1 MTTIRAMV
9 VGIGRYEQAGWD
21 VDGPLAVASDVAGWL
36 LGLKGVTLQLDLFVD
51 ADAALSADLIAVED
65 GKRLTVHRETS
76 ATELNRF
83 AREHLPLGVQPG
95 TELFFFWS
103 GHGMICDTSD
113 HRVFACGDYRE
124 GRQDAFFNA
133 SNFVRF
139 LRTSAFSAFSNQI
152 VLADVC
158 GVYKHQAQVTLEHL
172 SQFKRPQ
179 VVRYA
184 SLVGDTAKTAAA
196 GGTFVK
202 TVLAV
207 LGATP
212 GYPHD
217 LAKLEEDF
225 HAAGLRIDAQ
235 TVADAAGLGVDGS
248 RAALFESAWNLLRGL
263 DAHAFFRRHYE
274 RTVADLGVPA
284 RAHDLTSALQDLC
297 EMRDDKGAVPHGLMQ
312 FMMRL
317 ATVPALSAPIKNWLD
332 IEAKDQPHSRQE
344 IADKLAREGLQ
355 RLLLVE
361 VRQEGGEIV
370 GLRPYLCCTDGSFD
384 QSHRFDERPVRGWMA
399 FEAAMHAILTEVAP
413 HFSLDEMQI
422 QFVIDLPLL
431 GRPFHRVPTPDGS
444 LLGQHARVVLRDR
457 GRVFSS
463 NPKTLKKWAEYASSL
478 RGRKPAEVQWIRID
492 DGPNIPPEQ
501 GLCFAGFSLPH
512 PVEGVPPARGKEV
525 LRRVLNLGVPFLY
538 IRHQPPSAPGEWGDV
553 AHALQTLS
561 GGLGNLEDFV
571 EKFHDARLHGAE
583 DALEASLLWDDPSF
597 NPFTNAHGR

>member
-1 MTTIRAMV
+1 MV
-9 VGIGRYEQAGWD
+9 VGIGRYEQSGWD
-21 VDGPLAVASDVAGWL
+21 VDGPLAVASDVARWL
-36 LGLKGVTLQLDLFVD
+36 LTLQDAALQLDLFVD
-51 ADAALSADLIAVED
+51 ADAALSADLVAAAD
-65 GKRLTVHRETS
+65 GKRLTVHGETS

-83 AREHLPLGVQPG
+83 AREKLPLGSQPG
-95 TELFFFWS
+95 SELFFFWS
-103 GHGMICDTSD
+103 GHGMTCDTSD

-124 GRQDAFFNA
+124 GRLDAFFNA

-139 LRTSAFSAFSNQI
+139 LRTSAFNAFSKQI

-158 GVYKHQAQVTLEHL
+158 GVYKHQAHVTLEPL
-172 SQFKRPQ
+172 NQFKRAQ

-184 SLVGDTAKTAAA
+184 SLVGDTARTAAA

-202 TVLAV
+202 TMLAV
-207 LGATP
+207 LGATS

-217 LAKLEEDF
+217 LTKLEEDF
-225 HAAGLRIDAQ
+225 HSAGLRADAQ
-235 TVADAAGLGVDGS
+235 TVADAAGVDRS
-248 RAALFESAWNLLRGL
+248 RAALFESAWNLLDGL
-263 DAHAFFRRHYE
+263 DAHAFIGGHYE

-284 RAHDLTSALQDLC
+284 RARDLASALQDLC

-317 ATVPALSAPIKNWLD
+317 ATVPALSAPVENWLEV
-332 IEAKDQPHSRQE
+332 EARDQPHSRQE
-344 IADKLAREGLQ
+344 IARKLAREGLQ

-384 QSHRFDERPVRGWMA
+384 QSHRFDEWPVRGWKA
-399 FEAAMHAILTEVAP
+399 FEAAMHSILAEVGP
-413 HFSLDEMQI
+413 HYPLDEMQI

-431 GRPFHRVPTPDGS
+431 DRPFHRLLTSDGG
-444 LLGQHARVVLRDR
+444 LLGQQARVVLRDR
-457 GRVFSS
+457 SRLFSS
-463 NPKTLKKWAEYASSL
+463 NPKTLKKWAEYASGL
-478 RGRKPAEVQWIRID
+478 RRRKPAEVRWIRID

-512 PVEGVPPARGKEV
+512 PAEGVPQSRGKDV
-525 LRRVLNLGVPFLY
+525 LRRVLSLGEPFLY
-538 IRHQPPSAPGEWGDV
+538 VRHQPPSAPGEWGDV
-553 AHALQTLS
+553 GRALQMLS
-561 GGLGNLEDFV
+561 SGLGNLEDFV

-597 NPFTNAHGR
+597 NPFTNAHAR